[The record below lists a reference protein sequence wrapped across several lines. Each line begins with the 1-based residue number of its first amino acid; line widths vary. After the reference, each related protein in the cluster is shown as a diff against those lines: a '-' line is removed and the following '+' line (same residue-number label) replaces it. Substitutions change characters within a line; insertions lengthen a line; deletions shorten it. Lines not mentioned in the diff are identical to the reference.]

1 MACAA
6 PFSEAVAVGDGA
18 NVACATCGCTRTGTT
33 CKIDYHGTN
42 DCSDGVKMTTNA
54 TGVCT
59 GTNNAQNVN
68 HFKMYASGLTCN
80 RTPGAAT
87 PSLTNPKTLCCKP

>member
-1 MACAA
+1 MRDVRMHAH
-6 PFSEAVAVGDGA
+6 
-18 NVACATCGCTRTGTT
+18 R
-33 CKIDYHGTN
+33 H
-42 DCSDGVKMTTNA
+42 GVKMTTNA

-87 PSLTNPKTLCCKP
+87 PSLSNPKTLCCKP